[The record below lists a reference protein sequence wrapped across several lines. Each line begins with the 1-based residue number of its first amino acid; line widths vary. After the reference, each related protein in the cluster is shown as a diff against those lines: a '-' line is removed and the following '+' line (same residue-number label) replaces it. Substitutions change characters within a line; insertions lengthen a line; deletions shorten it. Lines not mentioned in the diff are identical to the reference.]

1 MQQSNQTPDG
11 RTMTALV
18 SRALVRLLGLSKRID
33 ALNERVGRS
42 VYWLILL
49 AVLVSAGNA
58 SIRYLVGDSSNA
70 WLELQWVLF
79 SAVFLMCAGYTL
91 LHHQHVKVDIL
102 YNRLP
107 RRWQLW
113 IDVFGTV
120 FFLMPMAF
128 IVMWLSW
135 PVFVEAFRSG
145 EVSGN
150 TGGLTLWWTRLM
162 VPVGF
167 FLLLLQGVSE
177 LIKRLAILRG
187 VLPDHTFDEATDQ
200 VAKVQLP

>member
-1 MQQSNQTPDG
+1 MIST
-11 RTMTALV
+11 V
-18 SRALVRLLGLSKRID
+18 
-33 ALNERVGRS
+33 
-42 VYWLILL
+42 LI
-49 AVLVSAGNA
+49 SAANA
-58 SIRYLVGDSSNA
+58 SIRYLVGNSSNA

-79 SAVFLMCAGYTL
+79 SAVFLLCAGYTL

-113 IDVFGTV
+113 IDVFGTL
-120 FFLMPMAF
+120 FFLLPMAF

-150 TGGLTLWWTRLM
+150 TGGLTLWWARLM

-167 FLLLLQGVSE
+167 FLLLLQGLSE
-177 LIKRLAILRG
+177 LIKRLAILRAI
-187 VLPDHTFDEATDQ
+187 LPDHTFDEATGQ
-200 VAKVQLP
+200 AGKVQLP